1 MICVAHSVTLALI
14 LTITAESS
22 GGTRPSPIKVELICQ
37 IVFLVRF
44 SLTCLYLY
52 KCIWDE
58 SWHLEIIFSIR
69 NSARPAFG
77 KHSRHIFHL
86 TLSVMNLHPYKCN
99 NVCQP
104 LPFSPSPTPG
114 GPQRCSASSPS
125 CSSPTAPALR
135 PARPTVTGESEIVL
149 IFSIN
154 LFSFLPRTCL
164 TSSECAAKSGS
175 AQGNCA
181 AGFGVCCICELS
193 LK

>member
-1 MICVAHSVTLALI
+1 MTLALL
-14 LTITAESS
+14 LTLTAQSS

-58 SWHLEIIFSIR
+58 SWHLEIIFSKR
-69 NSARPAFG
+69 NSACPAFG

-86 TLSVMNLHPYKCN
+86 TKLCHEPPPLQMWNCLPT
-99 NVCQP
+99 
-104 LPFSPSPTPG
+104 LPFSPSPTRA
-114 GPQRCSASSPS
+114 GPRRCSASSPS
-125 CSSPTAPALR
+125 CSSPTAPAPR